1 MNGRININLPVIQAP
16 FLAYFPS
23 WLFACPSQLR
33 TGCKLIFMQHDMNCM
48 PLVPALV
55 PSFLILPAT
64 SNKNVADVQTMK
76 YGVGF
81 TSTAWGRPR
90 EMPVLSG
97 GKSYIGS
104 SHLDKIPQCSTIY
117 R

>member
-1 MNGRININLPVIQAP
+1 MSLMNRRININQPVIQAP

-33 TGCKLIFMQHDMNCM
+33 TGCKLIFMQHDMNFM
-48 PLVPALV
+48 PLEPALV

-76 YGVGF
+76 YGVCF
-81 TSTAWGRPR
+81 
-90 EMPVLSG
+90 
-97 GKSYIGS
+97 I
-104 SHLDKIPQCSTIY
+104 
-117 R
+117 